1 MDIAHNFSYVVG
13 PCFMIGG
20 VRGYV
25 ATMSRHGFVE
35 CFITGMAYAPSAKRI
50 LYAAQGF
57 WVQGKEAGS

>member
-1 MDIAHNFSYVVG
+1 
-13 PCFMIGG
+13 MIGG